1 MFPPS
6 HSMLSVYRYIDV
18 HVRKTHMWLTFD
30 KRSKTI
36 GTTKS
41 QVLIFASLFCTSSSK
56 TQRNYE
62 KNKFLLAVPSVT
74 GNCSPPFES
83 FFSTCI
89 THVSRSQTPFNSYAD
104 MRQICHFIGGHLY
117 KIQVDHRLK
126 EDWVKSYSWGKTY
139 YLPYIFMPRDGR
151 SGAYC
156 FCPAIIRSF
165 LHSVILWFCLK
176 HEPCQ

>member
-1 MFPPS
+1 
-6 HSMLSVYRYIDV
+6 MLSVYRYIDV
-18 HVRKTHMWLTFD
+18 HIRNTCTCVIVIWQTFQNHL
-30 KRSKTI
+30 KKKL

-41 QVLIFASLFCTSSSK
+41 QELIFANLFCTSSSK

-89 THVSRSQTPFNSYAD
+89 THVSISQAPFNSYAD

-117 KIQVDHRLK
+117 EIQVDHRSK

-139 YLPYIFMPRDGR
+139 DIPCIFLPPR
-151 SGAYC
+151 
-156 FCPAIIRSF
+156 
-165 LHSVILWFCLK
+165 W
-176 HEPCQ
+176 

>member
-1 MFPPS
+1 M
-6 HSMLSVYRYIDV
+6 
-18 HVRKTHMWLTFD
+18 HMCDCHLTNVPKPF
-30 KRSKTI
+30 KKKL

-41 QVLIFASLFCTSSSK
+41 QELIFANLFCTSSSK
-56 TQRNYE
+56 TQRNYK

-89 THVSRSQTPFNSYAD
+89 THVSISQAPFNSYVD

-117 KIQVDHRLK
+117 KIQVDHRSK

-139 YLPYIFMPRDGR
+139 DIPYIFMPPR
-151 SGAYC
+151 
-156 FCPAIIRSF
+156 
-165 LHSVILWFCLK
+165 W
-176 HEPCQ
+176 

>member
-1 MFPPS
+1 MCVW
-6 HSMLSVYRYIDV
+6 H
-18 HVRKTHMWLTFD
+18 LTNVPKPFY
-30 KRSKTI
+30 KK
-36 GTTKS
+36 
-41 QVLIFASLFCTSSSK
+41 LE
-56 TQRNYE
+56 QRNR
-62 KNKFLLAVPSVT
+62 KNLVSQTYFVHLRVKRRETMKKLKFLLAVPSVT

-151 SGAYC
+151 WGAYC
-156 FCPAIIRSF
+156 FCPVYYSVIPSF
-165 LHSVILWFCLK
+165 RNSVILFETWTLPITFQ
-176 HEPCQ
+176 P